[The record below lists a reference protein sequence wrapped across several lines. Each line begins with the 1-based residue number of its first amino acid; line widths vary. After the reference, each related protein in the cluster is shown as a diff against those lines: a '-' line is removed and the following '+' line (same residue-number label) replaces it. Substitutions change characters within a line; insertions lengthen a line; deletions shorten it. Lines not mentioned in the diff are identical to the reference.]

1 MQKLEKVGVLGA
13 GMMGAEIGL
22 CFARAGCQVVIKD
35 ETLELA
41 QKGKERLSTVLDKAI
56 KKGRFEAEKK
66 DATLDLITPTDKY
79 DPFADADFVTEA
91 VFEDL
96 QVKETVY
103 RQVDEVCKPECVFAS
118 NTSSISITRLSTSV
132 KPERRSRFLGTH
144 YFSPASI
151 MKLVEVIP
159 ALETEEEVVVGTMEA
174 MKKIEKTPIRVK
186 DVTGFCINRI
196 LHAMICEANRIL
208 EEGVATV
215 EDIDTG
221 MKLGLGHPLGPFEMM
236 DLTDVSL
243 SLRVQ
248 EILHAAYGERFLPSQ
263 MLRQKVDAGHLG
275 RKTGRGWYKHDKR

>member
-22 CFARAGCQVVIKD
+22 CFAKAGCQVVIKD
-35 ETLELA
+35 ETMELA
-41 QKGKERLSTVLDKAI
+41 NKGKERLSTVLDKAI
-56 KKGRFEAEKK
+56 KKGRFEADKK
-66 DATLDLITPTDKY
+66 DATLDLITPADSF
-79 DPFADADFVTEA
+79 DPFADVDFVTEA

-118 NTSSISITRLSTSV
+118 NTSSISITRLSNSV

-159 ALETEEEVVVGTMEA
+159 ALETEEEVISLTMEA
-174 MKKIEKTPIRVK
+174 MKTIGKTPIRVK
-186 DVTGFCINRI
+186 DVTGFLVNRI
-196 LHAMICEANRIL
+196 LHAMICEANRLL

-221 MKLGLGHPLGPFEMM
+221 MKLGLGHPLGPFELM

-275 RKTGRGWYKHDKR
+275 RKTGQGWYKHDKR